1 MPFRSTLFNCEQMCS
16 RKGRSVGLGQEN
28 PEMANHPRAAGR
40 DAAITI
46 VLADDHAVVRQG
58 LRALLESDPRFVV
71 VGEAANGF
79 EAVEMVKRHK
89 PAVLIADLIMPGKN
103 GLATASALSRMKS
116 QTRVII
122 LSVYGDR
129 AYVLEALKNGAA
141 GYVVKESC
149 GAELIQAIR
158 VAVAGGRYVSPTTSE
173 ACTDAL
179 SADGEI
185 LHAADARGMEKSE
198 KLTAR
203 EQMVLQQVAE
213 GTSVQASAIRLGIS
227 SRKVEGHRAD
237 LLHKLRLSSQEALI
251 RYAVRRGVVP
261 DARRRGPRKSLPRP
275 ASKRRAGRTVR
286 STAG

>member
-1 MPFRSTLFNCEQMCS
+1 
-16 RKGRSVGLGQEN
+16 
-28 PEMANHPRAAGR
+28 MANHA
-40 DAAITI
+40 DAAERDGAVTI

-58 LRALLESDPRFVV
+58 LRALLESDPHFVV

-89 PAVLIADLIMPGKN
+89 PSVLIADLIMPGKN
-103 GLATASALSRMKS
+103 GLATASTLSRMKS
-116 QTRVII
+116 DTRVII

-129 AYVLEALKNGAA
+129 AYVLEALKTGAA

-158 VAVAGGRYVSPTTSE
+158 VAIAGGRYVSPTTSE

-185 LHAADARGMEKSE
+185 LHAADASGMETSK

-227 SRKVEGHRAD
+227 PRKVEVHRAD
-237 LLHKLRLSSQEALI
+237 LLRKLGLRSHEELI
-251 RYAVRRGVVP
+251 RYAVQRGVVP
-261 DARRRGPRKSLPRP
+261 NAGRRGPRKSPPRP
-275 ASKRRAGRTVR
+275 ASKGRAGRAVR
-286 STAG
+286 STA

>member
-1 MPFRSTLFNCEQMCS
+1 
-16 RKGRSVGLGQEN
+16 
-28 PEMANHPRAAGR
+28 MANHPSAAGR
-40 DAAITI
+40 DAPVTI

-58 LRALLESDPRFVV
+58 LRALLESEPQFVV

-116 QTRVII
+116 DTRVII

-173 ACTDAL
+173 VCTDAL

-185 LHAADARGMEKSE
+185 LNAADARGVETSR

-213 GTSVQASAIRLGIS
+213 GTSVQASAIRLRIS
-227 SRKVEGHRAD
+227 PRKVEAHRAD
-237 LLHKLRLSSQEALI
+237 LLRKLCLRTHEELI
-251 RYAVRRGVVP
+251 RYAVQRGVVP
-261 DARRRGPRKSLPRP
+261 NARRRGPRRSVPRP
-275 ASKRRAGRTVR
+275 ASKRSTGAGLASR
-286 STAG
+286 

>member
-1 MPFRSTLFNCEQMCS
+1 
-16 RKGRSVGLGQEN
+16 
-28 PEMANHPRAAGR
+28 MANHPSAAGR
-40 DAAITI
+40 DAPVTI

-58 LRALLESDPRFVV
+58 LRALLESEPQFVV

-103 GLATASALSRMKS
+103 GLATASALSSMKS
-116 QTRVII
+116 DTRVII

-173 ACTDAL
+173 VCTDAL
-179 SADGEI
+179 SAD
-185 LHAADARGMEKSE
+185 
-198 KLTAR
+198 
-203 EQMVLQQVAE
+203 
-213 GTSVQASAIRLGIS
+213 
-227 SRKVEGHRAD
+227 
-237 LLHKLRLSSQEALI
+237 
-251 RYAVRRGVVP
+251 
-261 DARRRGPRKSLPRP
+261 
-275 ASKRRAGRTVR
+275 
-286 STAG
+286 

>member
-1 MPFRSTLFNCEQMCS
+1 MAKHASAT
-16 RKGRSVGLGQEN
+16 GRE
-28 PEMANHPRAAGR
+28 AAV
-40 DAAITI
+40 TI

-58 LRALLESDPRFVV
+58 LRALLESDPQFVV

-79 EAVEMVKRHK
+79 EAVDMVKRHK
-89 PAVLIADLIMPGKN
+89 PSVLIADLIMPGKN
-103 GLATASALSRMKS
+103 GLATAAALLRMKS
-116 QTRVII
+116 HTRVII

-149 GAELIQAIR
+149 GAELIHAIR

-173 ACTDAL
+173 VCIDPL

-185 LHAADARGMEKSE
+185 LHAAGSSGMETNM

-203 EQMVLQQVAE
+203 EQMVLQQLAE
-213 GTSVQASAIRLGIS
+213 GTSVQASAIRLRIS
-227 SRKVEGHRAD
+227 PRKVAAHRAD
-237 LLHKLRLSSQEALI
+237 LLRTLGLSTQEELI
-251 RYAVRRGVVP
+251 RYAVQRGVVP
-261 DARRRGPRKSLPRP
+261 NAGRRGPRKSLPRS
-275 ASKRRAGRTVR
+275 ASRGGAGRAVR

>member
-1 MPFRSTLFNCEQMCS
+1 
-16 RKGRSVGLGQEN
+16 
-28 PEMANHPRAAGR
+28 MANHPSASGR
-40 DAAITI
+40 DGAVRI

-58 LRALLESDPRFVV
+58 LRALLESDPQLVV
-71 VGEAANGF
+71 VGEAANGL
-79 EAVEMVKRHK
+79 EAVDMVKRHK
-89 PAVLIADLIMPGKN
+89 PSVLICDLIMPGRN
-103 GLATASALSRMKS
+103 GLATAAALSRAKS

-149 GAELIQAIR
+149 GAELIHAIR
-158 VAVAGGRYVSPTTSE
+158 VVVAGGRYVSPTTSDIC
-173 ACTDAL
+173 ADAL

-185 LHAADARGMEKSE
+185 LHAADASGLEASR

-213 GTSVQASAIRLGIS
+213 GTSVQASAIRLRIS
-227 SRKVEGHRAD
+227 LRKVQAHRAD
-237 LLHKLRLSSQEALI
+237 LLRKLRLSSHEDLV
-251 RYAVRRGVVP
+251 RYAVQRGVVP
-261 DARRRGPRKSLPRP
+261 GAGGRPSPRRSLPRP
-275 ASKRRAGRTVR
+275 ASKGRAGRAVR